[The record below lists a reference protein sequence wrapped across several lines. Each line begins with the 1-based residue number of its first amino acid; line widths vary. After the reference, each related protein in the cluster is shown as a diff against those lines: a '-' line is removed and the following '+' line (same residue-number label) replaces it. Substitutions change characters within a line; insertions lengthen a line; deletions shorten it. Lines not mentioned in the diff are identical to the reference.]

1 MGKKKFY
8 VVWKGVEPGVYDSWT
23 DCQLQ
28 IKGYK
33 GALYKSFDTREEAEK
48 ALAAPPHHYLH
59 PKKETEH
66 QPLEQRLPAGFDLNC
81 LAVDAACSG
90 NPGPMEYRGVY
101 LLTGQEIF
109 HFGPVYGTNNI
120 GEFLAIVHALALL
133 KQKGIQMPVYS
144 DSRNALSWQDRRLV
158 PHDRTCRKMAQRKYI
173 HDSFTEMGNRK
184 VGRGAGRLWTKVD

>member
-1 MGKKKFY
+1 MKICVICGEKRNYMGKKKFY

-48 ALAAPPHHYLH
+48 ALVTPPHHYLQPH
-59 PKKETEH
+59 KETAN
-66 QPLEQRLPAGFDLNC
+66 QSLEKRLPSGFDLNC

-109 HFGPVYGTNNI
+109 HFGPVYGTNNSLEL
-120 GEFLAIVHALALL
+120 GEAKEMQNQTGAYG
-133 KQKGIQMPVYS
+133 K
-144 DSRNALSWQDRRLV
+144 DRRIV
-158 PHDRTCRKMAQRKYI
+158 SPDRTCR
-173 HDSFTEMGNRK
+173 EM
-184 VGRGAGRLWTKVD
+184 VA